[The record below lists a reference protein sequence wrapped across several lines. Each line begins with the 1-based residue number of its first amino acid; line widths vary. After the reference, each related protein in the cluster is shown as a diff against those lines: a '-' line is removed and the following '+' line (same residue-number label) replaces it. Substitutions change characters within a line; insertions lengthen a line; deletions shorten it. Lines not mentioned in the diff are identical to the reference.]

1 MCGDIKVKSRTHL
14 QALMLRVALSI
25 IIIDQIT
32 KVIAVATL
40 ENRDNLIL
48 VPALFGERIGPIL
61 QFSFI
66 RNPGAAF
73 GFGTNAT
80 LIFTIL
86 AFVISIIIWKTGKK
100 IENRV
105 WAICFGALLGG
116 AIGNLI
122 DRIFRS
128 PGAFRG
134 AVVDFVQIP
143 FWAIFNVADM
153 AVSISAT
160 IIAIMTLMG
169 KDPYKKKLN
178 D

>member
-1 MCGDIKVKSRTHL
+1 MPHPWRVSKDAAKSPLSGFSSSVHKIIETAIEKNDLDFFYRLYLTRMAELSLTGQGEEFIKYAKSSL
-14 QALMLRVALSI
+14 DDSQNS
-25 IIIDQIT
+25 
-32 KVIAVATL
+32 
-40 ENRDNLIL
+40 
-48 VPALFGERIGPIL
+48 LFM
-61 QFSFI
+61 
-66 RNPGAAF
+66 AK
-73 GFGTNAT
+73 GF
-80 LIFTIL
+80 
-86 AFVISIIIWKTGKK
+86 
-100 IENRV
+100 E
-105 WAICFGALLGG
+105 

-128 PGAFRG
+128 PGVFRG

-143 FWAIFNVADM
+143 YWAIFNVADM

>member
-14 QALMLRVALSI
+14 QALMLRIALTI
-25 IIIDQIT
+25 IVLDQIT
-32 KVIAVATL
+32 KVIAVTTL
-40 ENRDNLIL
+40 ENRDNLVL
-48 VPALFGERIGPIL
+48 VPALFGDRVGPLL
-61 QFSFI
+61 QFNFI

-86 AFVISIIIWKTGKK
+86 ALIISVVIWKTGKK
-100 IENRV
+100 IENRI

-128 PGAFRG
+128 PGVFRG

-143 FWAIFNVADM
+143 YWAIFNVADM

-160 IIAIMTLMG
+160 IIAVMTLLG
-169 KDPYKKKLN
+169 KDPYSKKSN
-178 D
+178 G

>member
-61 QFSFI
+61 QLTFI
-66 RNPGAAF
+66 RNHGAAF
-73 GFGTNAT
+73 GFGTNAIF
-80 LIFTIL
+80 IFTIL

-128 PGAFRG
+128 PGVFRG

-143 FWAIFNVADM
+143 YWAIFNVADM

>member
-14 QALMLRVALSI
+14 QALMLRIALTI
-25 IIIDQIT
+25 IVIDQIT
-32 KVIAVATL
+32 KIIAVATL
-40 ENRDNLIL
+40 EKRENLIL
-48 VPALFGERIGPIL
+48 IPALLGDSVGPIL
-61 QFSFI
+61 QFNFI

-100 IENRV
+100 VENRV
-105 WAICFGALLGG
+105 WAICFGSLLGG

-128 PGAFRG
+128 PGVFRG

-143 FWAIFNVADM
+143 YWAIFNVADM

-160 IIAIMTLMG
+160 IIAVMTLLG
-169 KDPYKKKLN
+169 KDPYKKN
-178 D
+178 SNV